1 MMKKNKRKEK
11 ICLFFASDYHFEMIS
26 LPYINE
32 SLKENKNVIIM
43 TENNLDSSVDKVLS
57 RINLNKEEKNRLTK
71 IDWKNDDLNKFKE
84 VKKASKDG
92 KDTLIFV
99 KGKENYIENMNRN
112 IENWINNSDVKVVD
126 CYDINEIKEDASNI
140 EKNYTKILSTS
151 GVVTVNNL
159 YNYPMVGRKTRK
171 Q

>member
-1 MMKKNKRKEK
+1 MVKESKNEEK
-11 ICLFFASDYHFEMIS
+11 LCLFFASDYHFEMIS

-32 SLKENKNVIIM
+32 NLKKDNNVIIM
-43 TENNLDSSVDKVLS
+43 TENDLNGSVDKLLS
-57 RINLNKEEKNRLTK
+57 RVNLNKEEKDKITK

-112 IENWINNSDVKVVD
+112 IENWIDINEVKVVD
-126 CYDINEIKEDASNI
+126 CYDINEIKDDVSNI
-140 EKNYTKILSTS
+140 AKKYNGILSTS
-151 GVVTVNNL
+151 GVEKL
-159 YNYPMVGRKTRK
+159 L
-171 Q
+171 

>member
-1 MMKKNKRKEK
+1 MIKENKREEK
-11 ICLFFASDYHFEMIS
+11 LCLFFASDYHFEMIS

-57 RINLNKEEKNRLTK
+57 NVNLEGYMSICEKYADRITK
-71 IDWKNDDLNKFKE
+71 IDWKNDNLNKFKE

-112 IENWINNSDVKVVD
+112 IENWIDINEVKVVD
-126 CYDINEIKEDASNI
+126 CYDINEIKDDVSNI
-140 EKNYTKILSTS
+140 AKKYNGILSTS
-151 GVVTVNNL
+151 GVEKL
-159 YNYPMVGRKTRK
+159 L
-171 Q
+171 

>member
-1 MMKKNKRKEK
+1 MTKENKRKEK
-11 ICLFFASDYHFEMIS
+11 LCLFFASDYHFEMIS

-57 RINLNKEEKNRLTK
+57 NVNLAKEEKDRITK
-71 IDWKNDDLNKFKE
+71 IDWKNDDLSKFKE

-151 GVVTVNNL
+151 GVVTVHSL

>member
-1 MMKKNKRKEK
+1 MMKKNERKEK

-32 SLKENKNVIIM
+32 NLKKNKNVIIM
-43 TENNLDSSVDKVLS
+43 TENNLDNTVNKVLENVNLAKEDKE
-57 RINLNKEEKNRLTK
+57 RITK
-71 IDWKNDDLNKFKE
+71 INWKNNDLDKFKE
-84 VKKASKDG
+84 VKNANKE
-92 KDTLIFV
+92 
-99 KGKENYIENMNRN
+99 GKENYIENMNRN

-151 GVVTVNNL
+151 GVEKIL
-159 YNYPMVGRKTRK
+159 
-171 Q
+171 

>member
-1 MMKKNKRKEK
+1 MMKENKREK
-11 ICLFFASDYHFEMIS
+11 RLCLFFASDYHFEMIS

-57 RINLNKEEKNRLTK
+57 RINLDEEEKNKLTK

-84 VKKASKDG
+84 IKAANEDG

-99 KGKENYIENMNRN
+99 KGRENYIDNMNKN
-112 IENWINNSDVKVVD
+112 IQNWINNNEVTVVD
-126 CYDINEIKEDASNI
+126 CYDINEIQEDVSDIA
-140 EKNYTKILSTS
+140 KKYDKILSTS
-151 GVVTVNNL
+151 GVEKL
-159 YNYPMVGRKTRK
+159 L
-171 Q
+171 

>member
-1 MMKKNKRKEK
+1 MMRKNKRKEK

-71 IDWKNDDLNKFKE
+71 IDWKNDDVNKF
-84 VKKASKDG
+84 
-92 KDTLIFV
+92 
-99 KGKENYIENMNRN
+99 R
-112 IENWINNSDVKVVD
+112 
-126 CYDINEIKEDASNI
+126 EIKSANENG
-140 EKNYTKILSTS
+140 K
-151 GVVTVNNL
+151 
-159 YNYPMVGRKTRK
+159 
-171 Q
+171 

>member
-1 MMKKNKRKEK
+1 MIKENKREEK
-11 ICLFFASDYHFEMIS
+11 LCLFFASDYHFEMIS

-57 RINLNKEEKNRLTK
+57 NVNLAKEEKDRITK
-71 IDWKNDDLNKFKE
+71 IDWKNDNLNKFKE

-99 KGKENYIENMNRN
+99 KGKENYIEN
-112 IENWINNSDVKVVD
+112 WIDINEVKVVD
-126 CYDINEIKEDASNI
+126 CYDINEIKDDVSNI
-140 EKNYTKILSTS
+140 AKKYNGILSTS
-151 GVVTVNNL
+151 GVEKL
-159 YNYPMVGRKTRK
+159 L
-171 Q
+171 

>member
-1 MMKKNKRKEK
+1 
-11 ICLFFASDYHFEMIS
+11 
-26 LPYINE
+26 
-32 SLKENKNVIIM
+32 M

-57 RINLNKEEKNRLTK
+57 NVNLAKEEKDKITK

-112 IENWINNSDVKVVD
+112 IENWIDINEVKVVD
-126 CYDINEIKEDASNI
+126 CYDINEIKDDVSNI
-140 EKNYTKILSTS
+140 AKKYNGILSTS
-151 GVVTVNNL
+151 GVEKL
-159 YNYPMVGRKTRK
+159 L
-171 Q
+171 